1 VRAPCIELGQTAD
14 MAIPLQITVD
24 ARDPGRL
31 AAFWAFALGYVQQS
45 PRPGYIDKD
54 DEEQYTAIVDPSGA
68 GPRVLFQRVPE
79 GKVAKNRLHFDVNS
93 GHGATDRRTAV
104 RRHANQLVSAGA
116 RILREMD
123 EPTGWW
129 IVVQDPEG
137 NEFCLQ

>member
-1 VRAPCIELGQTAD
+1 

-31 AAFWAFALGYVQQS
+31 AAFWAFALGYVLQT
-45 PRPGYIDKD
+45 PRPGYIDAD
-54 DEEQYTAIVDPSGA
+54 DEEQYTAIVDPTGA

-79 GKVAKNRLHFDVNS
+79 AKVTKNRLHFDVNS
-93 GHGATDRRTAV
+93 GHGAADRRFAV

-116 RILREMD
+116 LILREMN

-129 IVVQDPEG
+129 IVLQDPEG

>member
-1 VRAPCIELGQTAD
+1 

-31 AAFWAFALGYVQQS
+31 AAFWAFALGYVLQS
-45 PRPGYIDKD
+45 PRPGYIDED
-54 DEEQYTAIVDPSGA
+54 DEEQYTAIVDPSGV

-79 GKVAKNRLHFDVNS
+79 DKVAKNRLHFDVNS
-93 GHGATDRRTAV
+93 GHGAADRRAAV

-129 IVVQDPEG
+129 VVLQDPEG